1 MTVKVVAI
9 ALIGALVGVLLRE
22 CGFRGSAVFSAT
34 AAAVALTVAVSSAS
48 EILSLATE
56 RSVTAGVAEAG
67 EVALKLFGI
76 AAFFADLHLHDFG
89 LGEIEIMFFLA
100 FNAIVIGVSKSLL
113 IHSFLLLSI
122 QKKRSEKEGPP
133 ALNPEYGPK

>member
-56 RSVTAGVAEAG
+56 LSVTAGVAEAG

-76 AAFFADLHLHDFG
+76 GYLFGFAKDTCEA
-89 LGEIEIMFFLA
+89 LGERALSSAVSLCGRIEATLLVIPYFKKILSV
-100 FNAIVIGVSKSLL
+100 AISLL
-113 IHSFLLLSI
+113 
-122 QKKRSEKEGPP
+122 E
-133 ALNPEYGPK
+133 